1 MACHY
6 QHCQVDCYFKGVC
19 VCQDNDPGK
28 RLPLMQK
35 KWKESVKY
43 RLHAGGGIEKEM
55 RNGCLLEVGEEWLG
69 EEENL

>member
-1 MACHY
+1 
-6 QHCQVDCYFKGVC
+6 
-19 VCQDNDPGK
+19 
-28 RLPLMQK
+28 MQK

-55 RNGCLLEVGEEWLG
+55 RNGHQLEVGEEWLG